1 MNFAKLFHL
10 ITVNGEMTYDY
21 FAAVV
26 LPIGVKNY
34 HESFT
39 AILSPLPQ

>member
-1 MNFAKLFHL
+1 
-10 ITVNGEMTYDY
+10 MTYDY

-39 AILSPLPQ
+39 AILSPPPPPPIKNKHDYADL